1 MALVWG
7 PTGITGESGEI
18 WGMVEA
24 PTPAPAPAAPTFSP
38 LVSAF
43 LQLLTPGKL
52 ASDQVWSP
60 DVQSLVDGP
69 SVWHAATYTAT
80 SGAAK
85 GSTLTDDLGAY
96 VTNNDG
102 THALE
107 GGTSGIVATDQA
119 GYDAYQSSLAKKLGL
134 DPSAHYL
141 LGSQSLAG
149 GINESDV
156 YRVDSTGLTRVASNQ
171 WKPQSSWVSFWR
183 PALEGSAAVVGAS
196 FGLAAAAGAIGAGAA
211 TAAVDAAPAT
221 LTDGAFLG
229 ENVASGVGAWDA
241 AATSAGLTL
250 TTPAAALATAPTL
263 TDGAFLGENV
273 ASGVPTWDAAAS
285 SAGLTLTTPAAAL
298 PSVDS
303 SIASSLTSAASSTA
317 APASSSALPT
327 LGQAAGA
334 ASSLVGLAK
343 QIGILPTPSSPSAAQ
358 LAAAN
363 QAHTAASQ
371 RGALLLVGALVAGA
385 LLLRKK
391 GAL

>member
-156 YRVDSTGLTRVASNQ
+156 YRVD
-171 WKPQSSWVSFWR
+171 
-183 PALEGSAAVVGAS
+183 
-196 FGLAAAAGAIGAGAA
+196 
-211 TAAVDAAPAT
+211 
-221 LTDGAFLG
+221 
-229 ENVASGVGAWDA
+229 
-241 AATSAGLTL
+241 
-250 TTPAAALATAPTL
+250 
-263 TDGAFLGENV
+263 
-273 ASGVPTWDAAAS
+273 
-285 SAGLTLTTPAAAL
+285 
-298 PSVDS
+298 
-303 SIASSLTSAASSTA
+303 
-317 APASSSALPT
+317 
-327 LGQAAGA
+327 
-334 ASSLVGLAK
+334 
-343 QIGILPTPSSPSAAQ
+343 
-358 LAAAN
+358 
-363 QAHTAASQ
+363 
-371 RGALLLVGALVAGA
+371 
-385 LLLRKK
+385 
-391 GAL
+391 

>member
-229 ENVASGVGAWDA
+229 ENVASGV
-241 AATSAGLTL
+241 
-250 TTPAAALATAPTL
+250 
-263 TDGAFLGENV
+263 
-273 ASGVPTWDAAAS
+273 PTWDAAAS